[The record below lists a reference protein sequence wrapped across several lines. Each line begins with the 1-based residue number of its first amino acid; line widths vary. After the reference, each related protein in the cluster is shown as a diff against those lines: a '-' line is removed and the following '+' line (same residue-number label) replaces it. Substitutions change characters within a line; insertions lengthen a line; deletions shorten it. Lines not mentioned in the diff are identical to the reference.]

1 MKKKEKKS
9 KIEQTDKS
17 KDNEKMKK
25 GINAYKKTSTDASI
39 AYADPHK
46 LIDMLLTAGID
57 NLSKAIGYINRGEIA
72 KKGEVLSKAFDIVVA
87 LKQSLSEDDND
98 MRNNLFDLYEFCIE
112 SIMRGNLKSDP
123 EKLNEVI
130 DVLKSIREGW
140 RGIPQDMRGAKG
152 AGTINSSI
160 SEGHNSPSAES

>member
-1 MKKKEKKS
+1 
-9 KIEQTDKS
+9 
-17 KDNEKMKK
+17 MKK

-57 NLSKAIGYINRGEIA
+57 NLSKAIGYIERNEISE
-72 KKGEVLSKAFDIVVA
+72 KGRVLGKAFDIVVA
-87 LKQSLSEDDND
+87 LKQSLSDEDNE
-98 MRNNLFDLYEFCIE
+98 MRNNLFDLYEFSIE

-130 DVLKSIREGW
+130 DILKSIREGW
-140 RGIPQDMRGAKG
+140 RGIPQELRGTKG
-152 AGTINSSI
+152 SGTINSSI
-160 SEGHNSPSAES
+160 SEGHESTTATS